1 MSGAVGLS
9 RVISFFK
16 IPKPGAGFRARLF
29 SGAKWADSL
38 MTLPGAS
45 PGVSN
50 GWKSGV
56 LLPLACLR
64 ESAVGSDRRLLTQSD
79 RADFQLESGL
89 WVRGRCWAVS
99 FDLLQSVTPRQADG
113 E

>member
-1 MSGAVGLS
+1 
-9 RVISFFK
+9 
-16 IPKPGAGFRARLF
+16 
-29 SGAKWADSL
+29 

-56 LLPLACLR
+56 LLPLARLR
-64 ESAVGSDRRLLTQSD
+64 ESAVALDRRL
-79 RADFQLESGL
+79 RAHGEQAISFWNRFPGEGSLL
-89 WVRGRCWAVS
+89 AVS
-99 FDLLQSVTPRQADG
+99 FDLLQSVTSRQADG